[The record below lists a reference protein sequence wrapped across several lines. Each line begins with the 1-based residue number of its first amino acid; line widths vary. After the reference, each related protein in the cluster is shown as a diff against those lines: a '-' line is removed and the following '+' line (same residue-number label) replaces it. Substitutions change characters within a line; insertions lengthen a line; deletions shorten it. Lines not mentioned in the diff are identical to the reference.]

1 MTRCERDSLAPP
13 PEFKGAGT
21 PSRGR
26 GRVAFGVRDVNVVLR
41 LSRWFGGDLIQ
52 GAYPALLPAGRE
64 DGTSSAPVLGPFLHS
79 VNKPSVSLG

>member
-1 MTRCERDSLAPP
+1 M
-13 PEFKGAGT
+13 
-21 PSRGR
+21 
-26 GRVAFGVRDVNVVLR
+26 AFGVRDVNVVLR